1 MYVCI
6 TLCPVALVLGEL
18 MFYSGPGIT
27 IGGGDLRVP
36 HGSEVREEH
45 F

>member
-1 MYVCI
+1 MYI
-6 TLCPVALVLGEL
+6 MLCPVALVLREL
-18 MFYSGPGIT
+18 FYSGPGVT

-36 HGSEVREEH
+36 HGSKVREEH